1 MNDHPNAQDP
11 AAAPPGT
18 PHHAGETPAAR
29 EGAGTRPGWFARALE
44 TPWEDRSVVI
54 DGTPIHYL
62 YWASPATETTAE
74 REKPGLVF
82 VHGNGAHAHWWTFL
96 APFFL
101 EHYRVAAIDLSG
113 AGDSGRRDRYTPEL
127 FAAEVIG
134 VAEDAG
140 FGSDTVVVGHS
151 FGGFVTLKTGLL
163 YCDRLAG
170 IVLVDSA
177 VRPPDFKW
185 ERDPRRSPIKPKRVY
200 ETFEEALGRF
210 RLMPPQD
217 CRNQYILDYIG
228 RWSLTRVTDGWTWKF
243 DDGLFRKMD
252 FGIENMHEELARLRC
267 RVGVIY
273 GEDSYLFTQDIADY
287 MFRVLDESVPFV
299 GIPDAQHHLFLD
311 QPLAFV
317 SALRTLLAEWRHSRP
332 NRVHV

>member
-1 MNDHPNAQDP
+1 MSM
-11 AAAPPGT
+11 
-18 PHHAGETPAAR
+18 HA
-29 EGAGTRPGWFARALE
+29 PGWFNRALE
-44 TPWEDRSVVI
+44 IPFEDRTVEVK
-54 DGTPIHYL
+54 GVPIHYL
-62 YWASPATETTAE
+62 FWPSEEEAAGDGA
-74 REKPGLVF
+74 KPGLIF
-82 VHGNGAHAHWWTFL
+82 VHGNGAHAHWWTFI

-101 EHYRVAAIDLSG
+101 REYRVAALDLSG
-113 AGDSGRRDRYTPEL
+113 AGDSGRRSRYSPEL
-127 FAAEVIG
+127 FAEEVIG
-134 VAEDAG
+134 VAADAG
-140 FGSDTVVVGHS
+140 FGDDTIVVGHS

-163 YCDRLAG
+163 HNDRLTG

-217 CRNQYILDYIG
+217 CSNGFILDFIG
-228 RWSLTRVTDGWTWKF
+228 RNSLKRTEGGWTWKF

-252 FGIENMHEELARLRC
+252 FDTNMHEELARLKC

-273 GEDSYLFTQDIADY
+273 GEDSYLFSQEVADY
-287 MFRVLDESVPFV
+287 MFKVLDESVPFV
-299 GIPDAQHHLFLD
+299 GIPEAQHHLFLD

-332 NRVHV
+332 NRLHV